1 MARYAIAQ
9 LKPRILLPTTPSTI
23 SRGNYNILD
32 HIVLMDDGSVIKV
45 IEMNADEDAEQ
56 VFNLLSSPTFAKLPL
71 ANANQTLARMVK

>member
-1 MARYAIAQ
+1 
-9 LKPRILLPTTPSTI
+9 
-23 SRGNYNILD
+23 
-32 HIVLMDDGSVIKV
+32 MDDGSVIKV